1 LTLNLPD
8 LLKYYEKQQTEHK
21 EDSLIDILI
30 TQIEKKKSMITKL
43 KILMYL
49 FSISKLSTYD
59 VIDLITRKKL
69 KSFAE
74 NNKKTLNL
82 SLF

>member
-1 LTLNLPD
+1 
-8 LLKYYEKQQTEHK
+8 
-21 EDSLIDILI
+21 
-30 TQIEKKKSMITKL
+30 
-43 KILMYL
+43 MYL

-69 KSFAE
+69 KSFVE